1 MGANCIIIQGPWH
14 AGRSELCVC
23 VCRGAAVCVSKR
35 GEHRELARQEAREEH
50 CGEIKMK
57 FEKFASHLALSL
69 PCDLMKFMY
78 LYLDRKATS
87 WLLVLKRKNIT
98 YFGLGNIW

>member
-1 MGANCIIIQGPWH
+1 M
-14 AGRSELCVC
+14 CVC
-23 VCRGAAVCVSKR
+23 AYRCCCVR
-35 GEHRELARQEAREEH
+35 ARVSESERVEC

-69 PCDLMKFMY
+69 PCDLMKFMS

-87 WLLVLKRKNIT
+87 WLLVLK
-98 YFGLGNIW
+98 

>member
-1 MGANCIIIQGPWH
+1 MRA
-14 AGRSELCVC
+14 EVLL
-23 VCRGAAVCVSKR
+23 CVSKR
-35 GEHRELARQEAREEH
+35 DKHRWGEVES

-69 PCDLMKFMY
+69 PWDLMKFMS

-87 WLLVLKRKNIT
+87 WLLVLKWKRIIH
-98 YFGLGNIW
+98 F